1 MTAHAGLHDID
12 WSSLEQGKAVP
23 RLLDALAGGEPAALR
38 DLYRLA
44 PDGEDVRPWVVTAL
58 PFLVDLVSDPEQPLR
73 GDVLRL
79 VGDLAGADRTWQMAG
94 CTLAAKRLLAQWD
107 GLSELLVDEDPAVRE
122 AAAYTVRAVYRLIAN
137 PTGDLWERFAEE
149 PDADVRLTLL
159 RTSVITGAVGGG
171 YELTKV
177 WLASVA
183 DTDEDLRVRMSALT
197 EMMALYNPPPFD
209 PARARATLLAAY
221 RDGLNREPEPV
232 VDMAA
237 PLLAGA
243 RMATRQWTPGYHQ
256 VVNAIR
262 GTYRDD
268 VTEHLGLLHEML
280 AMDAWDAKQD
290 ALYEARAVVQRL
302 RGPYRPLVDRA
313 AELLFDKDAQVRAAA
328 VRLLQGI
335 GEVARPAADAVWAT
349 MSGAKPWIHQGTL
362 IPAVETLAGLRDERV
377 LPILERLLDD
387 APDTRDLHQCIA
399 GYGVRARGLGRT
411 LRRRLRALRPET
423 FDERWRYDAYRAGL
437 LEALVSAAPQEAAEH
452 LQQEPLDET
461 GLDRLA
467 RTGRASAARAPE
479 IRALLA
485 GSSPAGNDA
494 ALTLAAARAILFVAG
509 DAEAAA
515 TVYDRYLAEP
525 ALAVAAIDGLAELN
539 SRAAGRAAV
548 LTRLLK
554 ARSSPGAVKVA
565 AARAL
570 WRITGNPSSAR
581 HLGPIWNDEQRL
593 RPRIAGLWVE
603 TGMGAYAKRYA
614 QAELAVVTRHNLTKI
629 GLGPAEVSD
638 DELFLADCRRI
649 LTDKPRWSI

>member
-12 WSSLEQGKAVP
+12 WSSLEQGRAVP
-23 RLLDALAGGEPAALR
+23 RLLSDLAGGDLAALR

-58 PFLVDLVSDPEQPLR
+58 PFLLDLVSDVERPLR

-94 CTLAAKRLLAQWD
+94 CTLAAKRHLAQWD
-107 GLSELLVDEDPAVRE
+107 GLSDLMVDADPSVRE
-122 AAAYTVRAVYRLIAN
+122 AAAYTVRAVYRLITN

-183 DTDEDLRVRMSALT
+183 DTDQDLRVRMSALT
-197 EMMALYNPPPFD
+197 ELMALYNPPPFD
-209 PARARATLLAAY
+209 PERARETLLAAY
-221 RDGLNREPEPV
+221 REGLNREPEHV

-256 VVNAIR
+256 VVSAIR

-268 VTEHLGLLHEML
+268 VTAHLQLLHEML

-290 ALYEARAVVQRL
+290 ALYEARALVQRL

-313 AELLFDKDAQVRAAA
+313 AELLFDKDAQVRSAAL
-328 VRLLQGI
+328 RLLQGI
-335 GEVARPAADAVWAT
+335 GEVARPAADAIWAT
-349 MSGAKPWIHQGTL
+349 MSGAKPWIHQGAL

-387 APDTRDLHQCIA
+387 APDTPDLHQCIA

-411 LRRRLRALRPET
+411 LRRRLRGLRPET
-423 FDERWRYDAYRAGL
+423 FAERWRFDAHRAGL
-437 LEALVSAAPQEAAEH
+437 LEALASVAPQEAAEH
-452 LQQEPLDET
+452 LTQEPLDLT
-461 GLDRLA
+461 GLDRLT

-479 IRALLA
+479 IRTLLTSDDPVLA
-485 GSSPAGNDA
+485 
-494 ALTLAAARAILFVAG
+494 LAAARTLWHVAG
-509 DAEAAA
+509 DDQGAAA
-515 TVYDRYLAEP
+515 VYDRHLGTP
-525 ALAVAAIDGLAELN
+525 SAVTAIDGLAELN
-539 SRAAGRAAV
+539 SRANGRAAV

-554 ARSSPGAVKVA
+554 ARSSPPAVKVA

-570 WRITGNPSSAR
+570 WRITGNPSIAR
-581 HLGPIWNDEQRL
+581 HLGPIWDDEPRL

-603 TGMGAYAKRYA
+603 TGMGAYAKRYV
-614 QAELAVVTRHNLTKI
+614 QAELAIVPRHNLTKI
-629 GLGPAEVSD
+629 GLGPAEVTT
-638 DELFLADCRRI
+638 DELFLADCRRA
-649 LTDKPRWSI
+649 LTDKPRWSV